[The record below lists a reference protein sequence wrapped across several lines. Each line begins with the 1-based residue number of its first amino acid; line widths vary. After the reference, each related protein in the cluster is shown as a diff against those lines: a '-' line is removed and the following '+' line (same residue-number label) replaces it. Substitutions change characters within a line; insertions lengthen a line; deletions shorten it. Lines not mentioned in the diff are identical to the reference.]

1 MDEIKRKISEEF
13 DTSGDAE
20 LSSDLMHEIETSG
33 ELKDYA
39 DDLIRVEGVLHE
51 LRDAT
56 IEEPEWDSLHDEI
69 SKSMDVDGEVD
80 ASLLEAPMPDGE
92 KDDALPAEKQV
103 EEKKPPVK
111 DVAPEPEDEG
121 PLGCVQGL

>member
-33 ELKDYA
+33 ELKNYA
-39 DDLIRVEGVLHE
+39 DDLIKVEGVLHA
-51 LRDAT
+51 LRDAQP
-56 IEEPEWDSLHDEI
+56 EEPEWDSLHDEI
-69 SKSMDVDGEVD
+69 SKSMDLDGEVD

-92 KDDALPAEKQV
+92 KDDALPADEPV
-103 EEKKPPVK
+103 EEKKPPV
-111 DVAPEPEDEG
+111 
-121 PLGCVQGL
+121 